1 MEKKFIR
8 FSGIYVLC
16 LGVIVLITML
26 FGLRGAG
33 DLTKNPTLLGAVIVY
48 LVFLVLWPLVTGLGI
63 VFRRNWARYS
73 IFVMAVFAIF
83 IGISSA
89 VALIF
94 IPQSVYDAQGRPTS
108 YIPEFFLSVANF
120 IFFIC
125 IPIFFMIF
133 FNKGKVK
140 AIFGATKPQ
149 ITSRKRPLGITLIA
163 ILTFFT
169 AFFSAIFIFM
179 PAHPKSPLIGG
190 LFLSGVG
197 EKIYFLTV
205 TLINLYIFV
214 GFLRMKKDAWVAYIA
229 FYIASII
236 IGIVNTFTATKMT
249 FFEIVPSIQGSY
261 DEIPNIIY
269 KFSGVIA
276 LILPTFIL
284 MYVVSKKRL
293 FTADK

>member
-1 MEKKFIR
+1 MR
-8 FSGIYVLC
+8 
-16 LGVIVLITML
+16 
-26 FGLRGAG
+26 RGQPNQ
-33 DLTKNPTLLGAVIVY
+33 NPALLGAVIVY
-48 LVFLVLWPLVTGLGI
+48 LVLLVLWPMVTGLGI
-63 VFRRNWARYS
+63 VFRRKWARYS

-94 IPQSVYDAQGRPTS
+94 IPQSVYDSQGRPNS

-140 AIFGATKPQ
+140 AIFGVTKPQ

-163 ILTFFT
+163 ILTLFT

-179 PAHPKSPLIGG
+179 PTHPKSPLIGG

-205 TLINLYIFV
+205 TLINLYIFT
-214 GFLRMKKDAWVAYIA
+214 GFLRMKKGAWVAYLA

-236 IGIVNTFTATKMT
+236 IGIVNTFTAKKMT

-261 DEIPNIIY
+261 NEIPNIIY
-269 KFSGVIA
+269 KFSEVIA

-293 FTADK
+293 FTTEK